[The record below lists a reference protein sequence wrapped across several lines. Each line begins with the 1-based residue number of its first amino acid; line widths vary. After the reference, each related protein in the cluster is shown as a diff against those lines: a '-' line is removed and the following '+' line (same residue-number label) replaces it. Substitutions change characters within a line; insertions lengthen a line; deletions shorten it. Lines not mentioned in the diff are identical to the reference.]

1 MAEAQ
6 SLLRS
11 EVKVLVNL
19 ASIFLDLTGELYLP
33 SHSRSFQSLVACI
46 WLVARYCASSFLSSS
61 HGILCV
67 GLSVPRLPHF
77 QNTLAILN

>member
-19 ASIFLDLTGELYLP
+19 VSIFLDLTGEMYLP
-33 SHSRSFQSLVACI
+33 CRSPSFQSLVACF
-46 WLVARYCASSFLSSS
+46 WLVARYCAPSFLSSS
-61 HGILCV
+61 HGILRV
-67 GLSVPRLPHF
+67 GLSVPRLPVF
-77 QNTLAILN
+77 RIL